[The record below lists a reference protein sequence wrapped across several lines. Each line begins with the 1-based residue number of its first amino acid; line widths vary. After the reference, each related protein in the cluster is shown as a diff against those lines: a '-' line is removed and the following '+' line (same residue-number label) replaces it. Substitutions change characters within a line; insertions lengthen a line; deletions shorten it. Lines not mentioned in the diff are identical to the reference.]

1 MAFKYDKLWNKLKKL
16 NITKKELILSAKIN
30 SETLSKL
37 SKNKYV
43 SLKTIDKLCE
53 FFECNISE
61 IMEYETNPYTNNKVL
76 GTFKPNKA
84 EFIHRWFSYT
94 EGYSKTLV
102 ETELNKI
109 GKIDTLFDP
118 FGGSGTSLLVA
129 SEHGITSFFCET
141 NPVMT
146 FICNTKI
153 NTSKKISGNISLFKN
168 LQTEVN
174 KIISFLTSLDFP
186 TDFSNIK
193 FGGFEKYY
201 NPQNLYLI
209 MKTKEYINNVKNSE
223 IKDILKLALASIAIE
238 TSKMIRRGDLRF
250 AKGKEID
257 KVNKNFLEKYKDK
270 LNEILYDIKQIKFSN
285 LRSYTKML
293 SYDARNIDSDNLVD
307 AIITSP
313 PYLNGTNYIRNTK
326 LELKLLDFI
335 NNEKDLTDMHS
346 IGIISGINNVS
357 KRKGNIKILDEIKD
371 IYNQLNEV
379 TYDPRIPVMVAGYF
393 YDMNNVFN
401 KLYKILK
408 TNGIFIMD
416 IGDSQFAG
424 IHVKTHEILIKLAL
438 KNGFKLYESEI
449 IRKRYSNKGFELSQ
463 RIIRFRKVQ
472 KG

>member
-1 MAFKYDKLWNKLKKL
+1 MAFKYDKLWDKLKNL
-16 NITKKELILSAKIN
+16 NITKKELILFTGIS
-30 SETLSKL
+30 SETFSKL
-37 SKNKYV
+37 NKNKYV

-53 FFECNISE
+53 FFKCDISE
-61 IMEYETNPYTNNKVL
+61 IVEYEANPYVNNKAL
-76 GTFKPNKA
+76 GTFKPNKT
-84 EFIHRWFSYT
+84 EFIHRWFSYM

-102 ETELNKI
+102 ETELSKI

-118 FGGSGTSLLVA
+118 FGGSGTSLLVS

-141 NPVMT
+141 NPVMA

-153 NTSKKISGNISLFKN
+153 NLSKRISENISLFKN
-168 LQTEVN
+168 LQKEIN
-174 KIISFLTSLDFP
+174 KIISFLTSLNFL

-201 NPQNLYLI
+201 NPQNLYFI
-209 MKTKEYINNVKNSE
+209 IKTKEYINNVKNSE
-223 IKDILKLALASIAIE
+223 IKDILKLALASVAIE
-238 TSKMIRRGDLRF
+238 TSKMIRHGDLRY

-257 KVNKNFLEKYKDK
+257 KVNKNFFERYKYK
-270 LNEILYDIKQIKFSN
+270 LGEILHDIKQIKFSN
-285 LRSYTKML
+285 LSCTKML
-293 SYDARNIDSDNLVD
+293 SYDVRDIDYDNLVD
-307 AIITSP
+307 VIITSP

-335 NNEKDLTDMHS
+335 NDEKDLISMHS

-357 KRKGNIKILDEIKD
+357 KRKGDIKILDEIKD
-371 IYNQLNEV
+371 IYNQLTEV

-408 TNGIFIMD
+408 MNGIFIMD

-438 KNGFKLYESEI
+438 KNGFKVYESEI

-463 RIIRFRKVQ
+463 RIIRFRKEL
-472 KG
+472 KE